1 MRAAYRQKFKGAQ
14 SNSILREVETKD
26 EKRREEPT
34 KEQPEPSAASR
45 KKWHHSMASLV
56 MWLIERKIANR
67 MEMKIRA

>member
-34 KEQPEPSAASR
+34 KEQPEPEPSAASR
-45 KKWHHSMASLV
+45 KQKKMASLG

>member
-34 KEQPEPSAASR
+34 KHKGAAKRSQQ
-45 KKWHHSMASLV
+45 KKMASLG
-56 MWLIERKIANR
+56 MWLIERKTANR